1 MTHPMALW
9 DLQKLTCCRSFMDE
23 MKLSL
28 ERFNQNKNFCLIIT
42 DNKILLHFSRLSG
55 GSTQSEVIPSDKK
68 PKKGLLGKLKKL
80 TKSSRSIDNERN
92 AYSEVSTAHFLIVQ
106 VYFL

>member
-1 MTHPMALW
+1 
-9 DLQKLTCCRSFMDE
+9 

-28 ERFNQNKNFCLIIT
+28 EILNQNKNFGPIIT
-42 DNKILLHFSRLSG
+42 DNKILLYFSRLSG

-92 AYSEVSTAHFLIVQ
+92 AFSEVSTDFLIVL
-106 VYFL
+106 VLFVK

>member
-1 MTHPMALW
+1 
-9 DLQKLTCCRSFMDE
+9 

-28 ERFNQNKNFCLIIT
+28 EIFNQNKNFGPIIT
-42 DNKILLHFSRLSG
+42 DNKILLYFSRLSG

-92 AYSEVSTAHFLIVQ
+92 AFSEVSTDFLIVL
-106 VYFL
+106 VLFVK

>member
-1 MTHPMALW
+1 
-9 DLQKLTCCRSFMDE
+9 

-28 ERFNQNKNFCLIIT
+28 EIFNRNKNFGPIIT
-42 DNKILLHFSRLSG
+42 DNKVLLYFSRLSG
-55 GSTQSEVIPSDKK
+55 GSTQSEVISSDKK

-92 AYSEVSTAHFLIVQ
+92 AFSEVSTDFLIVL
-106 VYFL
+106 VLFVK